1 MTNEQI
7 FSEGYKRGY
16 IQGCI
21 KACTELSET
30 IEVYTRALLDA
41 IDSEVEE
48 LKKLRPE
55 N

>member
-7 FSEGYKRGY
+7 FNEGYKRGY
-16 IQGCI
+16 IQGRI
-21 KACTELSET
+21 KACNELSEA
-30 IEVYTRALLDA
+30 IEIYTRALLDA

-48 LKKLRPE
+48 LEKLRPE